1 MVAVTLLE
9 FSNLTQPKLRGAV
22 LKTLVENVK
31 MMDKIK
37 WVTDKNLTSTTPYLS
52 DLPAPAF
59 RSLNAAATEI
69 KATWSQLQETKS
81 ILEVNI
87 LVDPVLLMLDSIQNV
102 EAANAEAAVK
112 GIGYFVNEMLIQ
124 GDSTVADSN
133 EPDGILRRLRSDP
146 RMNGQT
152 VNATT
157 NTVVLDITPATGTD
171 AERFSYLDKL
181 DEVIAVMNGVSGGES
196 IKDISFLC
204 NSQIERNNWSMVRR
218 LKLFDTT
225 KDQFDRVF
233 TSHRGVIFIDQG
245 FLPTD
250 AIDGTFDSEGLVNGT
265 QIISNDADGGAA
277 NETLIS
283 GNGAND
289 YDNST
294 SLYCV
299 RFGEDYFYGNQV
311 APMKVRHLGES
322 VDNTHQSKV
331 NIRWVFGFGTSQKR
345 SLARLVGLDVS
356 DN

>member
-1 MVAVTLLE
+1 MTAVALLE

-59 RSLNAAATEI
+59 RSLNEAATEI

-112 GIGYFVNEMLIQ
+112 GIGYFVNEMLLQ
-124 GDSTVADSN
+124 GDSQSN
-133 EPDGILRRLRSDP
+133 VDEPDGIWRRLRSDS
-146 RMNGQT
+146 RFNGQT
-152 VNATT
+152 VNASSDGTK
-157 NTVVLDITPATGTD
+157 LDITPTNGTD
-171 AERFSYLDKL
+171 AERYSYLDRL

-196 IKDISFLC
+196 VKDIAFLC
-204 NSQIERNNWSMVRR
+204 NSQLERNNWSMIRR

-225 KDQFDRVF
+225 KDQFDRIF
-233 TSHRGVIFIDQG
+233 TTHRGVEFIDQG
-245 FLPTD
+245 FLPAA
-250 AIDGTFDSEGLVNGT
+250 AIDGTFDANAAVNGN
-265 QIISNDADGGAA
+265 QIISNDADGAGS

-283 GNGAND
+283 GNGANA
-289 YDNST
+289 YSAST

-331 NIRWVFGFGTSQKR
+331 NIRWVFGFGASQKR
-345 SLARLVGLDVS
+345 SLSRMVGLDVS
-356 DN
+356 D

>member
-37 WVTDKNLTSTTPYLS
+37 WVTDKNLTSITPYLA

-124 GDSTVADSN
+124 GDASGTDSN
-133 EPDGILRRLRSDP
+133 EPDGIWRRLRTDP

-152 VNATT
+152 VNAST
-157 NTVVLDITPATGTD
+157 NTVKLDITPTTGVD
-171 AERFSYLDKL
+171 ADRFSYLDKL
-181 DEVIAVMNGVSGGES
+181 DNLIAIMHGVSGGES
-196 IKDISFLC
+196 VKDISFLV
-204 NSQIERNNWSMVRR
+204 NSQLERNNWSMVRR
-218 LKLFDTT
+218 MKAFDTT
-225 KDQFDRVF
+225 RDQFDRVY
-233 TSHRGVIFIDQG
+233 TEHRGVQFIDLG

-250 AIDGTFDSEGLVNGT
+250 AIDGTFDAAGATGGV
-265 QIISNDADGGAA
+265 QIISNDADGSGSS
-277 NETLIS
+277 ETLIS
-283 GNGAND
+283 GNGANN
-289 YDNST
+289 YAGST
-294 SLYCV
+294 SVYCV

-322 VDNTHQSKV
+322 IDNTHQSKV

-345 SLARLVGLDVS
+345 SLGRIVGLDVS

>member
-31 MMDKIK
+31 MMDRIK
-37 WVTDKNLTSTTPYLS
+37 WVSDKALTSTTPYLS
-52 DLPAPAF
+52 NLPSPGF
-59 RSLNAAATEI
+59 RSLNEAPTEI

-87 LVDPVLLMLDSIQNV
+87 IVDPVLLMLDSIQNV

-112 GIGYFVNEMLIQ
+112 GIGYFVNEMLLQ
-124 GDSTVADSN
+124 GDATSDPE
-133 EPDGILRRLRSDP
+133 EPDGIWRRLRSDP

-152 VNATT
+152 VNATV
-157 NTVVLDITPATGTD
+157 NTTVLDITPATGTD

-181 DEVIAVMNGVSGGES
+181 DEVIAVMNGVSGGE
-196 IKDISFLC
+196 KEGDIQFLC
-204 NSQIERNNWSMVRR
+204 NSQLERNNWSMVRR

-233 TSHRGVIFIDQG
+233 TSHRGVPFIDVG
-245 FLPTD
+245 FLPGD
-250 AIDGTFDSEGLVNGT
+250 SIDGTFDTEGLVSGR

-311 APMKVRHLGES
+311 APMKVRHLGED
-322 VDNTHQSKV
+322 VTNTHQSKV
-331 NIRWVFGFGTSQKR
+331 NIRWVFGFGTAQKR